1 MYMYLKKSFSLN
13 TITSREST
21 DSLWFKNFLNK
32 TIKSYL
38 GFMTTMT
45 IGNFKKISS
54 NFFKQMILA
63 LVCAF
68 HIEPIKI
75 YRFALY
81 ILSVLAPLY
90 TFK

>member
-1 MYMYLKKSFSLN
+1 
-13 TITSREST
+13 
-21 DSLWFKNFLNK
+21 
-32 TIKSYL
+32 
-38 GFMTTMT
+38 MTTMT